1 VTFLEI
7 DLLDMEVPL
16 VSELIGDLPVQCAL
30 IFPLLRRS
38 LRLDGQEQVGPLF
51 CCELKKDGEVWSA
64 SAWISTPLRS
74 SVLSS
79 SLRAA
84 RSWD

>member
-1 VTFLEI
+1 MPFLEI
-7 DLLDMEVPL
+7 ALLDREVPP
-16 VSELIGDLPVQCAL
+16 VSELYSDLPVQCAL
-30 IFPLLRRS
+30 ILF
-38 LRLDGQEQVGPLF
+38 DGQEQVGPLF
-51 CCELKKDGEVWSA
+51 CCELKKDGEVWSV

-84 RSWD
+84 RSWESPVS